1 MLDGNLE
8 LEDADSVSPSVIM
21 QALKKNYV
29 MPLMATYSK
38 FIFSS

>member
-21 QALKKNYV
+21 QALKNYV